1 MDLEV
6 YKDLFLNQKIDK
18 SPIKDIMGK
27 ITRGKTSKDF
37 ETLTHDPTRKIVMLM
52 GTDGLEHILGK
63 AGLEILVEIGYTQ
76 DHIHH
81 LINQGFEF
89 KLIIFNPTKS
99 CLLATWDNAAK
110 LASEVYPKV
119 KKKIYNK
126 LEVLERVS
134 FEKIEKDSSM
144 IWSEIDKFG
153 ASDPN
158 FMTYKRFKQSKGTL
172 LDVRAFFY
180 FTLHFRE
187 LFSGDG
193 YIYNQKGEKTSRE
206 YICLNQKLNNF
217 ADYKLIDIEILL

>member
-1 MDLEV
+1 MDLDY

-52 GTDGLEHILGK
+52 GSDGLENILGK
-63 AGLEILVEIGYTQ
+63 SGLEILVEIGYTQ
-76 DHIHH
+76 DHINH

-89 KLIIFNPTKS
+89 KLIIFVPAKS
-99 CLLATWDNAAK
+99 CLLATWDNAVK

-126 LEVLERVS
+126 LKELERVS

-172 LDVRAFFY
+172 IDVRAFFY

-193 YIYNQKGEKTSRE
+193 YIYNQKEEKTSKE
-206 YICLNQKLNNF
+206 YVCLNKKLKNLV
-217 ADYKLIDIEILL
+217 DYRLIDIEIS